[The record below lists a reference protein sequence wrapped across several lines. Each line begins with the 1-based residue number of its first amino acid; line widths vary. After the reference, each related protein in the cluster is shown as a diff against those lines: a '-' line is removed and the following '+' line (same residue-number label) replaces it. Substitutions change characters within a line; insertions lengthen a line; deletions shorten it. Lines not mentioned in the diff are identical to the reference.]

1 MTRGELAHNEREGE
15 TVVNEKDVINARV
28 SELLSGRFE
37 TPFLPSY
44 RIQGNAFR
52 FFIFLS
58 IGLSFLFFSL
68 DKALSLLIKIPGEW
82 VGTIDRMN
90 RESDQHTTL

>member
-1 MTRGELAHNEREGE
+1 LTRGELAHNEREGE

-44 RIQGNAFR
+44 RIQGNAFQ

-58 IGLSFLFFSL
+58 IGLSFLFFWL
-68 DKALSLLIKIPGEW
+68 ELSFLFF
-82 VGTIDRMN
+82 R
-90 RESDQHTTL
+90 